1 MTEQTGW
8 FEPATPAPAADSA
21 GLPGT
26 GPVAEDRQP
35 AEPGTEA
42 PGAAAAEPGPAEPEP
57 ETAEPEP
64 ETATPV
70 PEPDADPQQV
80 AEEAAAAEPEQL
92 EAISSTSPAPT
103 APPFIP
109 DVGVAPWLRDV
120 LNWLHERLANLE
132 G

>member
-1 MTEQTGW
+1 MTEEAG
-8 FEPATPAPAADSA
+8 FAEPATPATDTDTA

-26 GPVAEDRQP
+26 GPVAEDGQP
-35 AEPGTEA
+35 AEPGTAA
-42 PGAAAAEPGPAEPEP
+42 PDAAAAA
-57 ETAEPEP
+57 P

-80 AEEAAAAEPEQL
+80 AEEAAAAEPGQL
-92 EAISSTSPAPT
+92 EATSSTSPTPT

-109 DVGVAPWLRDV
+109 DTGVPPWLRDV

-132 G
+132 R

>member
-1 MTEQTGW
+1 MTEEAG
-8 FEPATPAPAADSA
+8 FAEPATPATDTDSA

-26 GPVAEDRQP
+26 GPVAEGGQP
-35 AEPGTEA
+35 AEPGTAA
-42 PGAAAAEPGPAEPEP
+42 PGAAAAEP
-57 ETAEPEP
+57 ETATPEP

-103 APPFIP
+103 APPFSP

>member
-35 AEPGTEA
+35 
-42 PGAAAAEPGPAEPEP
+42 AEPGPAEPEP

-92 EAISSTSPAPT
+92 EAISSTSPTPT

-109 DVGVAPWLRDV
+109 DVGVPPWLRDV